1 MTAAIELKGVYK
13 NFGAT
18 EIIRG
23 VDWTIEVGELHAM
36 IGPNGG
42 GKKALQ
48 AANHGHGN
56 NDAHLAD

>member
-23 VDWTIEVGELHAM
+23 VDWTIEAGELRP
-36 IGPNGG
+36 GPQNLRLLVGLG
-42 GKKALQ
+42 DG
-48 AANHGHGN
+48 
-56 NDAHLAD
+56 